1 MWLLDFKVPVLHTY
15 FRFFPAVLHMTK
27 EMSLIPNSSLTFHV
41 FPRRQLNIPVWI
53 VWLGVCFSTPSEEVP
68 WQVGFAL
75 GTTESQ
81 PIIVRLHIRQVR
93 DPEKLGMLLRH
104 FWPYLWALVKSLV
117 TPSKWWMS
125 PELSGCSRVTFQ
137 QCWHLSAPEPP
148 STTSGAPVGQGAMNS
163 STVRRNAKYCPGAH

>member
-1 MWLLDFKVPVLHTY
+1 
-15 FRFFPAVLHMTK
+15 
-27 EMSLIPNSSLTFHV
+27 
-41 FPRRQLNIPVWI
+41 
-53 VWLGVCFSTPSEEVP
+53 
-68 WQVGFAL
+68 
-75 GTTESQ
+75 
-81 PIIVRLHIRQVR
+81 
-93 DPEKLGMLLRH
+93 MLLRH

-163 STVRRNAKYCPGAH
+163 STVRRNAKYCPGAHEQSIIWAPQGEKRVLLEKSHSTWRSVIFMHRQAELKFHDQFWYFWSRRMLKSSISPQLLKGQDKQTLWWELPCGILTF